1 MQKSEEINIST
12 ESKPQ
17 TKSQGVQ
24 TSEKLPESK
33 KQQNNCYMSF
43 NDLFINVEKDNENEK
58 DKEKEESKAESNA
71 KISEKKTAKNQEDI
85 KMIHQL
91 FNIPISDQDSFK
103 NKDFKF
109 RFQSNKNINFVN
121 ECTVKY
127 IGKGISKID
136 YGIVQTEKEI
146 LNKRPIFYFEANII
160 NDGEESDLLIGI
172 GEKDITEKS
181 IQLGLT
187 THSYG
192 YHSKG
197 KSYNNKK
204 SNKYAETFKK
214 GDIIGCGVD
223 FINQSI
229 FYTKNG
235 KFLDFAF
242 KEINFELNKGY
253 FYPSI
258 CMHSLNTEVKL
269 NFGNENFKFD
279 INNYY
284 ENILINKY
292 NILQGFNPKYDDM
305 DYLVKEYLFH
315 EGYMNTFKSMIKN
328 DKKNKTKNKKK
339 EDDDKM
345 DEDDNDD
352 LYLNIDDNLKIEE
365 EAKNKIIT
373 DNAMDIED
381 ENNDDENEEYL
392 IENIIELLP
401 KENVNEENKEKD
413 KEKEKDKDKNKEKT
427 DSNKK
432 DKQKDDKKEDKKDD
446 KKEEKKEEKK
456 DEKKEEKKD
465 EKKDDKKEDK
475 KDEKKDDKKDDKKNE
490 SDKNEI
496 KMEIEEKK
504 EDKEKLEKE
513 RLEKEKLE
521 KEKLEKEKLEKEKI
535 EKAKKEKEQKE
546 LEKKKIEMQKFITL
560 RKNIYTFLSNKEFD
574 KAILLLKEKYSNIK
588 EKEEIY
594 KKLYFNIIIMK
605 YLTLLSNENNYIKC
619 FELIDSLDKE
629 YWDKFKILLYENNSY
644 NKTSLVSLQSLAT
657 LISQPDITNSD
668 YSFYLSDN
676 QIDLIKHQINSL
688 LFELINL
695 SPLSNLNKISAQL
708 EYMNELYYKVF
719 NCNQE
724 LSMKLE

>member
-1 MQKSEEINIST
+1 MESKEIQKNEEINIST

-24 TSEKLPESK
+24 TSEKFPEQK
-33 KQQNNCYMSF
+33 NPQNNFYISYK
-43 NDLFINVEKDNENEK
+43 DLFINTEQDKEKEKEKEKDK
-58 DKEKEESKAESNA
+58 DKEKEKEKDDKDKVDSNKKA
-71 KISEKKTAKNQEDI
+71 SEKKTSKNEEDI

-109 RFQSNKNINFVN
+109 RFQNNKNIIFVN
-121 ECTVKY
+121 EFTVKY

-204 SNKYAETFKK
+204 SNKYAETYKK

-242 KEINFELNKGY
+242 KEINFELNKGF

-292 NILQGFNPKYDDM
+292 NILQSFNPKYDDM

-315 EGYMNTFKSMIKN
+315 EGYMNTFRSMIKN
-328 DKKNKTKNKKK
+328 EKKDKPKNKSN
-339 EDDDKM
+339 EDNKM

-365 EAKNKIIT
+365 TKNNIII
-373 DNAMDIED
+373 DDAMDIED
-381 ENNDDENEEYL
+381 DNIDNENDENL
-392 IENIIELLP
+392 IDNIIELLP
-401 KENVNEENKEKD
+401 KENIIEENKDKNKD
-413 KEKEKDKDKNKEKT
+413 KEKEKEKT

-432 DKQKDDKKEDKKDD
+432 DKKE
-446 KKEEKKEEKK
+446 
-456 DEKKEEKKD
+456 
-465 EKKDDKKEDK
+465 DKKEDK
-475 KDEKKDDKKDDKKNE
+475 KDEKKDEKKSE
-490 SDKNEI
+490 TEV
-496 KMEIEEKK
+496 KMDIEEKK
-504 EDKEKLEKE
+504 EDKDKAEKE
-513 RLEKEKLE
+513 KAEKEKAEKEKLE
-521 KEKLEKEKLEKEKI
+521 KEKAEKEKAEKEEKEKKER
-535 EKAKKEKEQKE
+535 EKIE
-546 LEKKKIEMQKFITL
+546 LEKKKKEMQKFISL
-560 RKNIYTFLSNKEFD
+560 RKKITTYLTNKEFD

-594 KKLYFNIIIMK
+594 KKLFFNIVIMK

-629 YWDKFKILLYENNSY
+629 YWDKFKILLYENSSY
-644 NKTSLVSLQSLAT
+644 NKTSLVSLQTLAT

-676 QIDLIKHQINSL
+676 QINLIKHQINSL

-724 LSMKLE
+724 LNMKLE